1 MLFLCCL
8 HYIHVSACHNVKN
21 SHADKLASDFLHFAT
36 DIIILHPLI
45 NNRFIISESSLSVN
59 LHAFR
64 YLQTTLGKSF
74 PKLEGHD
81 RRESAYAASLPA
93 SGSFM
98 VKCRGKLFRFFQ
110 FSVINI
116 SHRGI
121 RKCPFVFTL
130 RNFIGGKK
138 YPILSLR
145 IRKICGDA

>member
-21 SHADKLASDFLHFAT
+21 SHAGKLASDFLHFAT

-81 RRESAYAASLPA
+81 RREAAYAASLPA

-145 IRKICGDA
+145 NKEKMW